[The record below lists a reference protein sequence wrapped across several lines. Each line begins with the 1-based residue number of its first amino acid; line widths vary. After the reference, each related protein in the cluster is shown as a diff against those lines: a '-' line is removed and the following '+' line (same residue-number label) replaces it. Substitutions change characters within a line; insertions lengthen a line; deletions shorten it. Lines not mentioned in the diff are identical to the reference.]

1 MFEPLIATSLPL
13 LLILY
18 CYCCLAA
25 LWRGAF
31 SAEQLLFKHFE
42 QSRVTKQRSTGNKI
56 DGVREINVIKRRG
69 SRSKGR
75 VNRHCG
81 NKRTEEEREH
91 SERILGR
98 KVREGEEVKWSSCIC
113 NMQLNL
119 KNSIV
124 ISCEPSCWGTVARKR
139 LQL

>member
-56 DGVREINVIKRRG
+56 DGVREINAIKRRG

-91 SERILGR
+91 GERILGR
-98 KVREGEEVKWSSCIC
+98 KVREGVKWSSCIC
-113 NMQLNL
+113 NMRLNL
-119 KNSIV
+119 KI
-124 ISCEPSCWGTVARKR
+124 
-139 LQL
+139 LL